1 VPVSIAEPGTHAH
14 YVRAVLRERGFR
26 RLLSTRVLAQIGDGF
41 FQGGLAG
48 SVLFNPNQG
57 ANGVAIVAGFAALL
71 LPYSLISPY
80 LGVFLDRWSRRTIIF
95 VANLL
100 RSLLVVPATLL
111 IWHGSESLPL
121 FFLVLAIIGLSRFF
135 LAGLAAATP
144 HVVDDH
150 MLVTA
155 NSMAST
161 LGSIM
166 FSLGLGGTAVLVK
179 TALNASFHGYAA
191 VAVAAVPLYFA
202 AAVVGRTSFGT
213 DDLGPDAHQRRR
225 DPILAAVREVG
236 RSTVAGLRHLAG
248 KRGAAYAVL
257 AQGVHRG
264 LYGVLLLGTLL
275 LYRTIFNTGKDV
287 TGSFGPIGQ
296 AFLVG
301 GAGLLLAAF
310 VTPPIARRIGGWRWV
325 TGLLASTALAIA
337 GFGLVFDLRLM
348 LVAVFVLNLTA
359 QGLKIVVDTSL
370 QHECDDQYRG
380 RVFSV
385 NDTAFNLLL
394 VVGMYVGALVLPDN
408 GKSTAVIMVVALL
421 YALLAIGYGAV
432 AGGWAR
438 RVGDDIAQPDGARP
452 APKMLAGPKLRGG
465 AGPLQL

>member
-1 VPVSIAEPGTHAH
+1 M
-14 YVRAVLRERGFR
+14 RERGFR
-26 RLLSTRVLAQIGDGF
+26 RLLSVRVLAQIGDGF

-57 ANGVAIVAGFAALL
+57 ANGIAIVAGFAALL

-95 VANLL
+95 VSNLL
-100 RSLLVVPATLL
+100 RSLLVVPASLL
-111 IWHGSESLPL
+111 IWHGAESLSM
-121 FFLVLAIIGLSRFF
+121 FVLVLVIIGLSRFF
-135 LAGLAAATP
+135 LSGLAAATP

-155 NSMAST
+155 NSLAST

-179 TALNASFHGYAA
+179 TALHASFHGYAA
-191 VAVAAVPLYFA
+191 VAVAAVPLYLA
-202 AAVVGRTSFGT
+202 AALLGRASFGAN
-213 DDLGPDAHQRRR
+213 DLGPDATERRR

-236 RSTVAGLRHLAG
+236 RGTVAGLRHLAG
-248 KRGAAYAVL
+248 KRGAAYAVV
-257 AQGVHRG
+257 AQGVHRA
-264 LYGVLLLGTLL
+264 LYGVLLLATLL
-275 LYRTIFNTGKDV
+275 LYRTVFNTGKDV

-296 AFLVG
+296 AFLAG
-301 GAGLLLAAF
+301 GTGLLLAAF

-325 TGLLASTALAIA
+325 TGLLAATALGIA
-337 GFGLVFDLRLM
+337 GFGLVFEMRLM
-348 LVAVFVLNLTA
+348 LLAVFLLNVAA
-359 QGLKIVVDTSL
+359 QGLKIIVDTSL
-370 QHECDDQYRG
+370 QHECDDHYRG

-394 VVGMYVGALVLPDN
+394 VVGMYVGALVLPAN
-408 GKSTAVIMVVALL
+408 GKSTTVLLVIALL
-421 YALLAIGYGAV
+421 YALLALGYGAV

-438 RVGDDIAQPDGARP
+438 RVGDDIAQPDGASP
-452 APKMLAGPKLRGG
+452 APKMLTGPKLRGG